1 MRLLT
6 GVFFLLLAAIAAS
19 CADSEPAQPITQSG
33 AQQQQAQS
41 QPVQDQPGVAQE
53 AQDAQPQQTEDSME
67 PAPQSEPQP
76 ESQPAQTQEQQ
87 TLQQEQPATVMPDPS
102 GPEVP
107 EFDFNVALDYLTRL
121 VEEIG
126 PRATGTNQ
134 ERAAAA
140 WIAGEFENLGYE
152 VEIQE
157 FSYRARASSSRI
169 DLPGNINIYGFRF
182 PNSGRQEA
190 TGALVNVPGVGEEA
204 DFASVDVDGKVAV
217 VDRGLIEFRVKAAN
231 AQAAGAI
238 ALIVVDTGSG
248 QGFGGTFGAYL
259 SDIPVL
265 MVRTEDGTH
274 LRNRQGQ
281 SLTVPEAQPL
291 TGASQ
296 NVIARKADGICR
308 VVVGGHYDTV
318 PDVDGANDNASGTA
332 LTLAFAELWA
342 EHASA
347 TEICFVAFGAEEMGL
362 HGSRAYVRE
371 LISSGAL
378 DDVMAMLNLDA
389 IGDGRSPYRIIASAE
404 LRPLAELVASELQ
417 IAAALGSLPMEVG
430 SDHASFASVEV
441 PVTFVFAPG
450 AILHVP
456 ADNLD
461 NLDKALYEDISR
473 LNHGILS
480 CLLLRAGSSI
490 TPSVSCAGQTP

>member
-1 MRLLT
+1 
-6 GVFFLLLAAIAAS
+6 
-19 CADSEPAQPITQSG
+19 
-33 AQQQQAQS
+33 
-41 QPVQDQPGVAQE
+41 
-53 AQDAQPQQTEDSME
+53 
-67 PAPQSEPQP
+67 
-76 ESQPAQTQEQQ
+76 
-87 TLQQEQPATVMPDPS
+87 MPDPS
-102 GPEVP
+102 GPEAP

-126 PRATGTNQ
+126 PRASGTDQ
-134 ERAAAA
+134 ERAAAD
-140 WIAGEFENLGYE
+140 WLAGEFRKLGYD
-152 VEIQE
+152 VEIQD
-157 FSYRARASSSRI
+157 FNYRSRVSFTRI
-169 DLPGNINIYGFRF
+169 DIQNERSLFGFRF
-182 PNSGRQEA
+182 PNSGKQA
-190 TGALVNVPGVGEEA
+190 VTGPLVEVVGVGTES
-204 DFASVDVDGKVAV
+204 DFASVDVAGKIAV
-217 VDRGLIEFRVKAAN
+217 VNRGVIEFRAKAAN
-231 AQAAGAI
+231 AQAAGAV
-238 ALIVVDTGSG
+238 ALIVVNARQDEAIS
-248 QGFGGTFGAYL
+248 GTFGAYT

-265 MVRTEDGTH
+265 LMRADDRFL
-274 LRNRQGQ
+274 LRQQEGMT
-281 SLTVPEAQPL
+281 LTMPEAQPL
-291 TGASQ
+291 AGNSQ
-296 NVIARKADGICR
+296 NVIARTVDGTCR
-308 VVVGGHYDTV
+308 IVVGGHYDTV
-318 PDVDGANDNASGTA
+318 PNVDGANDNASGTA
-332 LTLAFAELWA
+332 LTLAFAELWR
-342 EHASA
+342 EHPGSSD
-347 TEICFVAFGAEEMGL
+347 ICFVLFGAEEMGL